1 MRGMCGVDSRVPSTL
16 RGFRNLSRRD
26 GSIIAP
32 DGVRRSERN
41 PGKASK
47 EIPSALAGR
56 IE

>member
-1 MRGMCGVDSRVPSTL
+1 MPGMFGDDSRRPYALQRLHNS
-16 RGFRNLSRRD
+16 SRRD